1 MSVSRLSFG
10 TLTFGSSMDEA
21 AASRAIDRCL
31 AEGINF
37 FDTAN
42 VYNKGASETVLG
54 KALAGKRQTVI
65 VATKAGF
72 KTGVPDDEAGLS
84 CAAIRKSLDASLKR
98 LQTDYVDLFYLH
110 LPDYAVPIEETLA
123 AMDEA
128 VRVGKVRY
136 PAVSNYAAWQ
146 VCEIRWIAEKSGFKP
161 FFVSQPMYNVLAR
174 GIEDE
179 YLPFCKR
186 FNIAVVPY
194 NPLAGGLLTG
204 KQSRQRG
211 PIREHASTETSF
223 TSTVIGTTTTLPPS
237 QSWQALRA
245 RRGRAWLNSRSN
257 GYSAKRKWTR
267 SSWAPRASS
276 SSKKISRP
284 ARTARLTN
292 LSLPVATQPGNDYE
306 ALLQST
312 TGNRKIGR
320 TKTLCA
326 FRAPCQAAKRR
337 HAKKRRIRAAR
348 TCSPDRPISRS
359 PDHFDLTSPHLAL
372 SSTAKDGML
381 HVR

>member
-1 MSVSRLSFG
+1 MEYRTLSSTDLSVSRLSFG
-10 TLTFGSSMDEA
+10 TLTFGSSMDEV

-42 VYNKGASETVLG
+42 VYNKGAAETLLG
-54 KALAGKRQTVI
+54 KALAGRRQTVI
-65 VATKAGF
+65 LATKVGF
-72 KTGVPDDEAGLS
+72 RSGAPDDEAGLS
-84 CAAIRKSLDASLKR
+84 RVAIRKSLDASLKR

-110 LPDYAVPIEETLA
+110 LPDHAAPIEETLA

-146 VCEIRWIAEKSGFKP
+146 VCEIRWISEKSGFKP
-161 FFVSQPMYNVLAR
+161 FFVSQPMYNVLVR

-211 PIREHASTETSF
+211 PIPGTRFDGNKLYLDRYWHDDYFAAVAELAGTAGEAGKSLVELAFQWLLSQAQVD
-223 TSTVIGTTTTLPPS
+223 SVILG
-237 QSWQALRA
+237 
-245 RRGRAWLNSRSN
+245 
-257 GYSAKRKWTR
+257 
-267 SSWAPRASS
+267 ASS
-276 SSKKISRP
+276 LEQLEENLKACQDGPLDESLL
-284 ARTARLTN
+284 ARCDAAWKRLKGIT
-292 LSLPVATQPGNDYE
+292 PKY
-306 ALLQST
+306 
-312 TGNRKIGR
+312 NR
-320 TKTLCA
+320 
-326 FRAPCQAAKRR
+326 
-337 HAKKRRIRAAR
+337 
-348 TCSPDRPISRS
+348 
-359 PDHFDLTSPHLAL
+359 
-372 SSTAKDGML
+372 
-381 HVR
+381 